1 MATNKTQP
9 TDVDPASFVAAVED
23 PRRRA
28 DAERMLELMSRATGE
43 SARMWG
49 PSMVGFGEFHY
60 RSDAGREGDWMKVG
74 FAPRKAA
81 TVVYLL
87 DGLDAHEDELA
98 ALGPHRRGKG
108 CLYITRLDD
117 VDLDVLE
124 GMVRTTYRTLTTD

>member
-23 PRRRA
+23 PHRRA
-28 DAERMLELMSRATGE
+28 DAERMLELMSRVTGE

-60 RSDAGREGDWMKVG
+60 RSEAGREGDWMTVG

-98 ALGPHRRGKG
+98 ALGPYRRGKG
-108 CLYITRLDD
+108 CLYIKKLDD
-117 VDLDVLE
+117 VNLDVLE
-124 GMVRTTYRTLTTD
+124 SMVRTAHRTLTAG

>member
-9 TDVDPASFVAAVED
+9 TDVDPAAFVATVEN
-23 PRRRA
+23 PQRRA
-28 DAERMLELMSRATGE
+28 DAERMLELMSRVTGE

-49 PSMVGFGEFHY
+49 PSMIGFGEYHY
-60 RSDAGREGDWMKVG
+60 RSDAGREGDWMPVG

-87 DGLDAHEDELA
+87 DGLDAHEEALA
-98 ALGPHRRGKG
+98 ALGPYSRGKG
-108 CLYITRLDD
+108 CLYIKRLDD

-124 GMVRTTYRTLTTD
+124 GMVRTTYRTLTAD